1 MKQFYLLVLVI
12 FTSLSTFAA
21 VITAKSTGG
30 AWNQAST
37 WDLGRVPQSG
47 DVIIIPANVTVT
59 VPANVSL
66 AGVQLNINGTL
77 DFSTNGVK
85 MTLDATSGVS
95 LAAGGL
101 ITGAQGN
108 NSDKLTIASPTGG
121 SPVIVYSSQNPPAGT
136 GDQTGPK
143 SWGTAPQPITLPV
156 KFASFNLARQ
166 ESNILV
172 QWSTAQEMNSKSFI
186 IERSSDGINW
196 SSIATVNAAGQSN
209 TLLDYS
215 YTDKNVNGAIFYYRI
230 KEVDIDNSFS
240 YTSIKSIKMDNSSV
254 DVKVIPAS
262 GNTFYVNFSQQVKS
276 NVTMRLISMSGQVI
290 SQQMVSNP
298 IGQVNFSTASHS
310 TGIYVLSVTDGHD
323 LAISKKV
330 ML

>member
-1 MKQFYLLVLVI
+1 MKKFYSLVLVI

-21 VITAKSTGG
+21 VITANSNGG
-30 AWNQAST
+30 SWSQASA
-37 WDLGRVPQSG
+37 WDLGRVPQNG

-59 VPANVSL
+59 VPVNVSL
-66 AGVQLNINGTL
+66 AGVQLNIYGTL

-85 MTLDATSGVS
+85 ITLDATSGVS
-95 LAAGGL
+95 LAVGGL

-108 NSDKLTIASPTGG
+108 NSDKLTIANPSG
-121 SPVIVYSSQNPPAGT
+121 SPIIVYSSQNPPAGT

-143 SWGTAPQPITLPV
+143 SWGNAPQPIILPV
-156 KFASFNLARQ
+156 KFSSFNLARQ
-166 ESNILV
+166 QSDVLV
-172 QWSTAQEMNSKSFI
+172 QWATAQEMNSKSFI
-186 IERSSDGINW
+186 IERSSDGTNW
-196 SSIATVNAAGQSN
+196 TTVATISAAGQSN

-215 YTDKNVNGAIFYYRI
+215 YTDRNVNGTIFYYRI

-240 YTSIKSIKMDNSSV
+240 YTSVKSIKMDNSSV

-262 GNTFYVNFSQQVKS
+262 GNTLYVNFSQQVKS
-276 NVTMRLISMSGQVI
+276 NVTMRLISMSGQVV

-298 IGQVNFSTASHS
+298 IGQVNFSTSNHS

-323 LAISKKV
+323 FVISKKV
-330 ML
+330 IL